1 MLMATKIGLVMTY
14 KETVCS
20 CHATYAFQSEFT
32 LCNCLNVKERLARS
46 RFEIW
51 SLSGCNWTRTLNHLV
66 LKRTLNHVAKLAF
79 FTGLVYKLSG
89 SGFESSCSYILE
101 AFIHNVAR
109 SFNNGFLWG
118 HVTNWIFLYLC
129 ICRKSAGIKQGKVV
143 TCLRSCHP
151 QSYKTL
157 RPCDQTWSHLTN

>member
-51 SLSGCNWTRTLNHLV
+51 SF
-66 LKRTLNHVAKLAF
+66 NHVAKLAF